1 MPRTTSDPPGRE
13 TAAAEERPAGVL
25 AGVPALRACPR
36 RAAVLLPALAL
47 MLLATLAGCVGT
59 SRTGADYEEKVAN
72 AAEAARSSVET
83 ARLVVTAVEAGKSPA
98 AYTSRTLSDVES
110 AVGTVSTQLGSV
122 QPPTE
127 ESNRLRT
134 RITSLLTEC
143 HSTLGDLRIAA
154 RDGRTTELVALGE
167 RLPAL
172 SARLS
177 RFEMIRPT

>member
-1 MPRTTSDPPGRE
+1 
-13 TAAAEERPAGVL
+13 VL
-25 AGVPALRACPR
+25 VPVLLLL
-36 RAAVLLPALAL
+36 AVL
-47 MLLATLAGCVGT
+47 TSCVGA
-59 SRTGADYEEKVAN
+59 SRTGTDYEEKVAN

-83 ARLVVTAVEAGKSPA
+83 ARLVVTAVKAGKSPA
-98 AYTSRTLSDVES
+98 TYTRRTLSDVES

-127 ESNRLRT
+127 ESVRLRS

-143 HSTLGDLRIAA
+143 HSALGDLRIAA
-154 RDGRTTELVALGE
+154 RDGSTTELVSLGE

-177 RFEMIRPT
+177 RFEQIRPT

>member
-1 MPRTTSDPPGRE
+1 MPRTTSDPSGRT

-25 AGVPALRACPR
+25 AGVPAPGACPR
-36 RAAVLLPALAL
+36 RAAVVLPVLV
-47 MLLATLAGCVGT
+47 LLATLAGCVGT